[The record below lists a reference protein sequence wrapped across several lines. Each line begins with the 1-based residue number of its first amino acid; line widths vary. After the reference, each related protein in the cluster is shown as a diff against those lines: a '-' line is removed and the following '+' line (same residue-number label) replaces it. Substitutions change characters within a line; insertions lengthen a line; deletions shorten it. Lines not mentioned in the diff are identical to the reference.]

1 MSRHNDN
8 TARADLDLSAHT
20 FALQHFQP
28 FTLIFDSNLC
38 VGHLHLRI
46 QHSIHN
52 NARKTTN

>member
-8 TARADLDLSAHT
+8 IARADIDLSAHT
-20 FALQHFQP
+20 FAVQHFQP
-28 FTLIFDSNLC
+28 FTLIFDSNLR

-52 NARKTTN
+52 NAR